1 MLGNVRS
8 FGPAAV
14 AVILLSCV
22 IVPSAAHASGT
33 LLRLA
38 DALEVWE
45 TSARAER
52 LADLFRQ
59 KNYDALLKELDEI
72 ANLLPGAY
80 RAYRL
85 DYLRAVTS
93 GQMGAYADAARL
105 LIALQASSAGPIG
118 KHALCD
124 AISWAVKG
132 EHWAQAEAAAKT
144 LGDEYPPDNGFKE
157 AVSGLAQALY
167 NAGRY
172 DAALVHFERLG
183 AVFRSNSDTRFSFMI
198 ASCLEKLG
206 RIDQACERYLSLLMR
221 EDRNDYS
228 ARSLDRLLALK
239 PHCGIDKRLGPAFYL
254 AAGEVCLWNHKYTAG
269 LRYLRKVPPRSP
281 KPLLA
286 KARRT
291 TALCLFKQKS
301 YSAAARQFERLKED
315 YREPKDIAWADT
327 YIGHCHSR
335 LGRHDSAIQRYSAV
349 SASSPDDST
358 RAKAA
363 FLVGRELE
371 AAGRDGQSRAAF
383 ESVLEQFPQ
392 ESYAAHAMW
401 RLVLAAFGAG
411 HLASGEEAL
420 SRLITL
426 GQETPYY
433 DDACYFMAKL
443 RDLQGNYEEAAERY
457 AANYAD
463 FPNIY
468 FGLAS
473 LDRLRE
479 LKAEGKV
486 NPSVLTRL
494 VDDAFRSGEQCRR
507 KGDDAG
513 YLAMLRKAQV
523 LSADGSATWRK
534 AAELRD
540 AFLKAHERTAG
551 LFALDGRPRWPL
563 RPPPQEGNGT
573 ERDVASFFISLGMDD
588 KGAHILR
595 SLSLRKPKD
604 LETLYATIRTFE
616 RLGRRNETILLAE
629 RAFKGLNGLG
639 LAVSDTPTW
648 FVEAMYPRGFSRH
661 VEQYSRMHD
670 VDPAIVYA
678 VIREES
684 RFQVGSVSSAA
695 ARGVMQLI
703 PPTARQVARSLGLGS
718 VALHE
723 LYEPETNI
731 ALGVKYL
738 SQLLNRFDGRMVF
751 ALASYNGGPSNVERW
766 LKTCPDEVADEE
778 FINAIAFSET
788 RRYAQKV
795 LASYRIYK
803 WLYSADRDDTQS
815 MASEP
820 PAREPPTSG

>member
-22 IVPSAAHASGT
+22 IMPSAAHASGT

-52 LADLFRQ
+52 LADLLRQ
-59 KNYDALLKELDEI
+59 KDYDALLEELDEI
-72 ANLLPGAY
+72 ATLFPGAY
-80 RAYRL
+80 RAYCL
-85 DYLRAVTS
+85 DYLRAVTF

-144 LGDEYPPDNGFKE
+144 LRDEYPPDNGSKE

-167 NAGRY
+167 DAGHY

-183 AVFRSNSDTRFSFMI
+183 AVFRSDSGSFSFMI
-198 ASCLEKLG
+198 ASCLEKLD
-206 RIDQACERYLSLLMR
+206 RTDQACERYLSLLMR
-221 EDRNDYS
+221 EERDDYS

-239 PHCGIDKRLGPAFYL
+239 SHCRIEKRLGPTFYL
-254 AAGEVCLWNHKYTAG
+254 AAGEVCLWNHRYPAG
-269 LRYLRKVPPRSP
+269 LSYLRKVPPRSP

-286 KARRT
+286 KARRA
-291 TALCLFKQKS
+291 TALCLFKQKN
-301 YSAAARQFERLKED
+301 YSAAARQFEQLRKD

-327 YIGHCHSR
+327 YIGHCYSR
-335 LGRHDSAIQRYSAV
+335 LGRHDSAIQRYRIV

-371 AAGRDGQSRAAF
+371 AAGRDGQARAAF

-401 RLVLAAFGAG
+401 RIVLAAFGAG

-443 RDLQGNYEEAAERY
+443 RDLRGDYDEAAERY
-457 AANYAD
+457 AANYAE

-486 NPSVLTRL
+486 NPSVLTSL
-494 VDDAFRSGEQCRR
+494 VDDAFRSAEEYRN

-540 AFLKAHERTAG
+540 ALLKAHERTAG
-551 LFALDGRPRWPL
+551 LFALNGRPRWPL

-629 RAFKGLNGLG
+629 RVFKGLDGLG
-639 LAVSDTPTW
+639 LALSDTPTW

-661 VEQYSRMHD
+661 VEQYSRMHK

-678 VIREES
+678 IIREES

-703 PPTARQVARSLGLGS
+703 PPTATQVAQSLGLGNMP
-718 VALHE
+718 LHE

-778 FINAIAFSET
+778 FLNAITFSET

-815 MASEP
+815 MASQSP
-820 PAREPPTSG
+820 PEAPASG